1 VSELTT
7 FVVWAAACFFASV
20 VAWLRYP
27 RTHDLHLEFL
37 RFLGPVC
44 FLLFLVLSVSL
55 ATSPTT
61 QDNNWGTAAVFGVLL
76 CVWAGVLAVHETQCE
91 LCPSGTAHSFHFG
104 DDLQNSRL

>member
-1 VSELTT
+1 MSELTT
-7 FVVWAAACFFASV
+7 LVVWAATSFFVSV

-61 QDNNWGTAAVFGVLL
+61 HDTNWGTAAVFGVLL
-76 CVWAGVLAVHETQCE
+76 CVVFGVLAVHETLLRLMPQRYR
-91 LCPSGTAHSFHFG
+91 SF
-104 DDLQNSRL
+104 LSLRRRPPKL